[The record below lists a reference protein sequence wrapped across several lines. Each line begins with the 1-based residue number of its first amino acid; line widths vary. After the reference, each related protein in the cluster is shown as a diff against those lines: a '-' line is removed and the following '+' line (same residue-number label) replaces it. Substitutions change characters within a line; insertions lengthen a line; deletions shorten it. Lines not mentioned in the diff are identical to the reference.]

1 MQKHEVNKC
10 ICNKLE
16 KICKNMQKI
25 CRSKEGE
32 GQREGGREKEGGR
45 ARRGGAN
52 IPPTAARPRRGG
64 PEGARADA
72 ELAAPRG
79 EDRPKQGLRNALRS
93 RRLDGRQAV
102 APCYRMPLACRDNA
116 FVRRLVASGFLA
128 ISLAVICDA
137 GP

>member
-1 MQKHEVNKC
+1 MQK
-10 ICNKLE
+10 
-16 KICKNMQKI
+16 Q
-25 CRSKEGE
+25 
-32 GQREGGREKEGGR
+32 GGRGTERGR
-45 ARRGGAN
+45 ARERRGAGPAGGAN